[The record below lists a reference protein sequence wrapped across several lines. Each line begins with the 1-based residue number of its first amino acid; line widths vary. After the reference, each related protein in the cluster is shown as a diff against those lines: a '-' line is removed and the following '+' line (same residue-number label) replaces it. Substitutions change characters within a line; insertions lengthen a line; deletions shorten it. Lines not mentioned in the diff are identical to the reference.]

1 MRLSIRNLPLSGL
14 GLTGASLYVYTVA
27 RRGGTTGS
35 CCTDDLSRFD
45 VSASSVSM
53 MVEPFALSWRDSFRA
68 VGQQMSCLDW
78 GLSLGYGMVVYHQPR
93 EESDEREEKEM
104 RGEEGGSK
112 FGSESFNDQVD
123 VTCPLYFNYYKCNNH
138 VIGYP
143 R

>member
-1 MRLSIRNLPLSGL
+1 
-14 GLTGASLYVYTVA
+14 
-27 RRGGTTGS
+27 
-35 CCTDDLSRFD
+35 
-45 VSASSVSM
+45 
-53 MVEPFALSWRDSFRA
+53 
-68 VGQQMSCLDW
+68 
-78 GLSLGYGMVVYHQPR
+78 MVVYHQPR

-138 VIGYP
+138 VIRYP